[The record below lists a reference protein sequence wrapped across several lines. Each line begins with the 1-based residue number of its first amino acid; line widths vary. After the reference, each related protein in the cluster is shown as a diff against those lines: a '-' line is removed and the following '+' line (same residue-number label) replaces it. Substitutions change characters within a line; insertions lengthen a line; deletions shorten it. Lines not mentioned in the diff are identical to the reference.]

1 MTIQPAEITAVI
13 LAGGRGRRIGGKD
26 KGFVMLNN
34 LPLIEH
40 VIAAVSPQTGQL
52 IINANRNIEEYQRYG
67 FPVVSDTMTDY
78 QGPLAGFAS
87 TLAAVDTDYIVTIPC
102 DSPLLPADLVQR
114 LVHAL
119 QNEDAELAVAHDGQR
134 LQPVFALMR
143 VSLLPSLL
151 GFLQRGD
158 RKIDLWYAQH
168 KMAKADFSD
177 IPETFLNI
185 NTPADQQHLQ
195 QHEKLK

>member
-1 MTIQPAEITAVI
+1 MILQPTEITAVI
-13 LAGGRGRRIGGKD
+13 LAGGRGRRMGGKD
-26 KGFVMLNN
+26 KGLVEINN

-40 VIAAVSPQTGQL
+40 ILSAVKSQAGQTV
-52 IINANRNIEEYQRYG
+52 INANRNIEEYQRYG
-67 FPVVSDTMTDY
+67 FPVVSDAMADY

-87 TLAAVDTDYIVTIPC
+87 TMAAAETEYIVTIPC

-119 QNEDAELAVAHDGQR
+119 QNEDAELAVAHDGKR
-134 LQPVFALMR
+134 LQPVFALIK
-143 VSLLPSLL
+143 VKLLPSLL
-151 GFLQRGD
+151 QFLQRGD

-185 NTPADQQHLQ
+185 NTPGDQEKLQ
-195 QHEKLK
+195 QHESLK

>member
-1 MTIQPAEITAVI
+1 MNVQPTEITAVI
-13 LAGGRGRRIGGKD
+13 LAGGRGRRMGGKD
-26 KGFVMLNN
+26 KGLLQINN

-40 VIAAVSPQTGQL
+40 VISAVTPQVGQL
-52 IINANRNIEEYQRYG
+52 VINANRNIEEYQRYG
-67 FPVVSDTMTDY
+67 FPVVSDAMADY

-87 TLAAVDTDYIVTIPC
+87 TMAAAETNYIVTIPC

-119 QNEDAELAVAHDGQR
+119 QSEDAELAVAHDGER
-134 LQPVFALMR
+134 LQPVFALIKIE
-143 VSLLPSLL
+143 LLPSLL
-151 GFLQRGD
+151 QFLQRGD

-168 KMAKADFSD
+168 KIAKADFSD

-185 NTPADQQHLQ
+185 NTPGDQEQLQ
-195 QHEKLK
+195 QHERLK

>member
-1 MTIQPAEITAVI
+1 MTLQPTEITAVI
-13 LAGGRGRRIGGKD
+13 LAGGRGRRMGGKD
-26 KGFVMLNN
+26 KGLVELNGA
-34 LPLIEH
+34 PLIEH
-40 VIAAVSPQTGQL
+40 VLSAVSPQAGQL
-52 IINANRNIEEYQRYG
+52 VINANRNIDEYQRYG
-67 FPVVSDTMTDY
+67 FPVVSDAMADY

-87 TLAAVDTDYIVTIPC
+87 TMAAAETEYIATIPC

-119 QNEDAELAVAHDGQR
+119 QNEDAELAVAHDGKR
-134 LQPVFALMR
+134 LQPVFALIK
-143 VSLLPSLL
+143 VKLLPSLL
-151 GFLQRGD
+151 QFLQRGD

-185 NTPADQQHLQ
+185 NTPGDQEKLQ
-195 QHEKLK
+195 QHESLK

>member
-1 MTIQPAEITAVI
+1 MIIQPAEITAVI
-13 LAGGRGRRIGGKD
+13 LAGGRGRRMGGKD
-26 KGFVMLNN
+26 KGLVEVND

-40 VIAAVSPQTGQL
+40 VISAVSPQAGQL
-52 IINANRNIEEYQRYG
+52 IINANRNIEEYRRYG

-87 TLAAVDTDYIVTIPC
+87 SMAAADTEYIVTIPC

-114 LVHAL
+114 LVQTL

-168 KMAKADFSD
+168 KIAKADFSD

-185 NTPADQQHLQ
+185 NTPGDQQQLQ
-195 QHEKLK
+195 QHEKLR

>member
-1 MTIQPAEITAVI
+1 MIIQAAEITAVI
-13 LAGGRGRRIGGKD
+13 LAGGRGRRMGGKD
-26 KGFVMLNN
+26 KGLVVVNN

-40 VIAAVSPQTGQL
+40 VISAVSPQAGQL
-52 IINANRNIEEYQRYG
+52 VINANRNIEEYQHYG
-67 FPVVSDTMTDY
+67 FPVVSDTMADY

-87 TLAAVDTDYIVTIPC
+87 TMAAAETDYIVTIPC

-114 LVHAL
+114 LVDAL
-119 QNEDAELAVAHDGQR
+119 QNEDAELAVAHDGER
-134 LQPVFALMR
+134 LQPVFALIR

-151 GFLQRGD
+151 DFLQRGD

-185 NTPADQQHLQ
+185 NTPGDQEQVQ
-195 QHEKLK
+195 RHERLK

>member
-1 MTIQPAEITAVI
+1 MIIQPAEITAVI
-13 LAGGRGRRIGGKD
+13 LAGGRGKRMGGKD
-26 KGFVMLNN
+26 KGLVELNGA
-34 LPLIEH
+34 PLIEH
-40 VIAAVSPQTGQL
+40 VISAVSPQAGQL
-52 IINANRNIEEYQRYG
+52 VINANRNIEEYRRYG
-67 FPVVSDTMTDY
+67 FPVVSDTMADY

-87 TLAAVDTDYIVTIPC
+87 TMAAADTDYIVTIPC

-114 LVHAL
+114 LVDAL
-119 QNEDAELAVAHDGQR
+119 QNENAELAVAHDGQR

-177 IPETFLNI
+177 IPETFLNV
-185 NTPADQQHLQ
+185 NTPADQQRMQ
-195 QHEKLK
+195 QQEGLK

>member
-1 MTIQPAEITAVI
+1 MIVQPAEITAVV
-13 LAGGRGRRIGGKD
+13 LAGGRGRRMGGKD
-26 KGFVMLNN
+26 KGLVELNGA
-34 LPLIEH
+34 PLIEH
-40 VIAAVSPQTGQL
+40 VLSAVSPQTGEL
-52 IINANRNIEEYQRYG
+52 VINANRNIEEYQRYG

-87 TLAAVDTDYIVTIPC
+87 TMAAAETNYIVTIPC
-102 DSPLLPADLVQR
+102 DSPLLPDDLVQR

-119 QNEDAELAVAHDGQR
+119 QREDAELAVAHDGKR
-134 LQPVFALMR
+134 LQPVFALIK
-143 VSLLPSLL
+143 VKLLPSLL
-151 GFLQRGD
+151 EFLQRGD

-185 NTPADQQHLQ
+185 NTPADQQQLQ
-195 QHEKLK
+195 QHERLR

>member
-1 MTIQPAEITAVI
+1 MIVQPIEITAVI
-13 LAGGRGRRIGGKD
+13 LAGGRGRRMGGKD
-26 KGFVMLNN
+26 KGLVEVNN

-40 VIAAVSPQTGQL
+40 VLSAVSPQVGKL
-52 IINANRNIEEYQRYG
+52 VINANRNIEEYRRYG
-67 FPVVSDTMTDY
+67 YPVISDTLADY

-87 TLAAVDTDYIVTIPC
+87 IMAVAESNYIVTIPC

-114 LVHAL
+114 LIQAL
-119 QNEDAELAVAHDGQR
+119 DREDAELAVAHDGQR
-134 LQPVFALMR
+134 LQPVFALIQ
-143 VSLLPSLL
+143 VKLLPSLL
-151 GFLQRGD
+151 KFLHRGD

-185 NTPADQQHLQ
+185 NTPADQQQLQ
-195 QHEKLK
+195 QHERVK

>member
-1 MTIQPAEITAVI
+1 MKPETADITAVI
-13 LAGGRGRRIGGKD
+13 LAGGRGSRMGGKD
-26 KGFVMLNN
+26 KGLVEINN
-34 LPLIEH
+34 MPLIEH
-40 VIAAVSPQTGQL
+40 VLSLVSSQAGQL
-52 IINANRNIEEYQRYG
+52 IINANRNIEQYQRYG
-67 FPVVSDTMTDY
+67 FPVVNDTMADY

-87 TLAAVDTDYIVTIPC
+87 TMAAATTDYIVTIPC

-114 LVHAL
+114 LVRAL
-119 QNEDAELAVAHDGQR
+119 ISEDAELSVAFDGQR
-134 LQPVFALMR
+134 LQPVFALIQ

-185 NTPADQQHLQ
+185 NTPGDQTKLQ
-195 QHEKLK
+195 QNKRVQ

>member
-1 MTIQPAEITAVI
+1 MIVQPAEITAVI
-13 LAGGRGRRIGGKD
+13 LAGGRGRRMGGKD
-26 KGFVMLNN
+26 KGLVEINN

-40 VIAAVSPQTGQL
+40 VLSAVSPQTGQL

-67 FPVVSDTMTDY
+67 FPVVSDTMADY

-87 TLAAVDTDYIVTIPC
+87 AMAAAETDYIVTIPC
-102 DSPLLPADLVQR
+102 DSPLLPDDLVQR
-114 LVHAL
+114 LVQAL
-119 QNEDAELAVAHDGQR
+119 NHEDAELAVAHDGKR
-134 LQPVFALMR
+134 LQPVFALIR
-143 VSLLPSLL
+143 VSLLPGLL
-151 GFLQRGD
+151 KFLQCGD

-185 NTPADQQHLQ
+185 NTPADQQQLQ
-195 QHEKLK
+195 QHERLR

>member
-1 MTIQPAEITAVI
+1 MIVQPAEITAVI
-13 LAGGRGRRIGGKD
+13 LAGGRGRRMGGKD
-26 KGFVMLNN
+26 KGLMEIND

-40 VIAAVSPQTGQL
+40 VLSSVSPQAGHL

-67 FPVVSDTMTDY
+67 FPVVSDTMADY

-87 TLAAVDTDYIVTIPC
+87 AMAAAETEYIVTIPC
-102 DSPLLPADLVQR
+102 DSPLLPDDLVQR
-114 LVHAL
+114 LVQAL
-119 QNEDAELAVAHDGQR
+119 NREDAELAVAQDGER
-134 LQPVFALMR
+134 LQPVFALLR

-151 GFLQRGD
+151 DFLQRGD

-177 IPETFLNI
+177 IPETFLNV
-185 NTPADQQHLQ
+185 NTPADQQQLQ
-195 QHEKLK
+195 RHEMLR

>member
-1 MTIQPAEITAVI
+1 MKPETADITAVI
-13 LAGGRGRRIGGKD
+13 LAGGRGSRMGGKD
-26 KGFVMLNN
+26 KGLVEINN
-34 LPLIEH
+34 MPLIEH
-40 VIAAVSPQTGQL
+40 VLSLVSSQAGQL
-52 IINANRNIEEYQRYG
+52 IINANRNIEQYQRYG
-67 FPVVSDTMTDY
+67 FPVVSDTMADY

-87 TLAAVDTDYIVTIPC
+87 TMAAATTDYIVTIPC

-114 LVHAL
+114 LVRAL
-119 QNEDAELAVAHDGQR
+119 ISEDAELSVAFDGQR
-134 LQPVFALMR
+134 LQPVFALIQ

-185 NTPADQQHLQ
+185 NTPGDQTKLQ
-195 QHEKLK
+195 QNKRVQ

>member
-1 MTIQPAEITAVI
+1 MIVQPAEVTAVI
-13 LAGGRGRRIGGKD
+13 LAGGRGRRMGGVD
-26 KGFVMLNN
+26 KGLVEINN

-40 VIAAVSPQTGQL
+40 ALSAMSPQVGQL

-67 FPVVSDTMTDY
+67 FPVVSDTMADY

-87 TLAAVDTDYIVTIPC
+87 TMAAAETDYIVTIPC

-119 QNEDAELAVAHDGQR
+119 QNGDAELAVAHDGQR
-134 LQPVFALMR
+134 LQPVFALIR
-143 VSLLPSLL
+143 VSLLPGLL
-151 GFLQRGD
+151 EFLRRGD

-168 KMAKADFSD
+168 KMAMADFSD

-185 NTPADQQHLQ
+185 NTPGDQQQLQ
-195 QHEKLK
+195 QHQRLQ

>member
-1 MTIQPAEITAVI
+1 MIVQPAEITAVI
-13 LAGGRGRRIGGKD
+13 LAGGRGSRMGGKD
-26 KGFVMLNN
+26 KGLVEIND

-40 VIAAVSPQTGQL
+40 VLSAVSPQAGQL
-52 IINANRNIEEYQRYG
+52 IINANRNLEEYRRYG
-67 FPVVSDTMTDY
+67 FPVVSDTMANY

-87 TLAAVDTDYIVTIPC
+87 AMAAAETNYIVTIPC
-102 DSPLLPADLVQR
+102 DSPLLPDDLVQR
-114 LVHAL
+114 LVQAL
-119 QNEDAELAVAHDGQR
+119 NHEDAELAVAHDGER
-134 LQPVFALMR
+134 LQPVFALLR

-151 GFLQRGD
+151 QFLQRGD

-185 NTPADQQHLQ
+185 NTPADQQQLQ
-195 QHEKLK
+195 QHERLR

>member
-1 MTIQPAEITAVI
+1 MIVQPTEITAVI
-13 LAGGRGRRIGGKD
+13 LAGGRGRRMGGKD
-26 KGFVMLNN
+26 KGLVEINN

-40 VIAAVSPQTGQL
+40 VLSAMTPQVGQL
-52 IINANRNIEEYQRYG
+52 VINANRNIEEYQRYG
-67 FPVVSDTMTDY
+67 FPVVSDTMEDY

-87 TLAAVDTDYIVTIPC
+87 TMAAAETDYIVTIPC

-119 QNEDAELAVAHDGQR
+119 QNEDAELAVAHDGER
-134 LQPVFALMR
+134 LQPVFALIR

-151 GFLQRGD
+151 EFLRRGD

-168 KMAKADFSD
+168 KIAKADFSD

-185 NTPADQQHLQ
+185 NTPGDQEQLQ
-195 QHEKLK
+195 RHERLK

>member
-1 MTIQPAEITAVI
+1 MIVQPAEVTAVI
-13 LAGGRGRRIGGKD
+13 LAGGRGRRMGGVD
-26 KGFVMLNN
+26 KGLVEINN

-40 VIAAVSPQTGQL
+40 ALSAMSPQVGQL

-67 FPVVSDTMTDY
+67 FPVVSDTMADY

-87 TLAAVDTDYIVTIPC
+87 TMAAAETDYIVTIPC

-119 QNEDAELAVAHDGQR
+119 QNGDAELAVAHDGQR
-134 LQPVFALMR
+134 LQPVFALIR
-143 VSLLPSLL
+143 VSLLPGLL
-151 GFLQRGD
+151 EFLRRGD

-168 KMAKADFSD
+168 KMAMADFSD

-185 NTPADQQHLQ
+185 NTPGDQEQLQ
-195 QHEKLK
+195 QHQRLQ